1 MAMWNNQRVY
11 KPSTQMG
18 HAAHSHGPNL
28 LEGIFLHSNS
38 NHMLN
43 LTEVVFLWIIPLQ
56 NADFQIPR
64 WICFRFT
71 DLGLRLYKPS
81 RNGTIWLF
89 NIAMENQHF

>member
-43 LTEVVFLWIIPLQ
+43 LTEVVFLWIIPL
-56 NADFQIPR
+56 
-64 WICFRFT
+64 
-71 DLGLRLYKPS
+71 
-81 RNGTIWLF
+81 
-89 NIAMENQHF
+89 